1 LIPKLD
7 ADINELLEQSID
19 AKFLDGD
26 QMENKYPILQE
37 LDEIEARFKELEA
50 LKEKYNN
57 WQMVLE
63 TQPTVFENLEECRE
77 QYSLRCLMW
86 RNLERW

>member
-57 WQMVLE
+57 W
-63 TQPTVFENLEECRE
+63 
-77 QYSLRCLMW
+77 
-86 RNLERW
+86 

>member
-50 LKEKYNN
+50 LK
-57 WQMVLE
+57 
-63 TQPTVFENLEECRE
+63 
-77 QYSLRCLMW
+77 
-86 RNLERW
+86 